1 MARIRTIKPTF
12 WTSEQ
17 IVECSPIARLLF
29 IGIWNFCDDAGNMPA
44 SFRTLKMQV
53 FPGDDFTIDDIE
65 KWIDELKRQGLVVE
79 YMAENK
85 AFWHVTGWHHQK
97 VDRPNFVYPKPKFVD
112 HSTSDRGQI
121 AEQSPPEG
129 KVKEGKVREGSVSA
143 HAHEKAAE
151 LSKKIETSESPT
163 PPTWQD
169 RPADEFA
176 EIHAKV
182 VDYARPDDF
191 RLLRDWCNITR
202 YDPAAHGPV
211 ADEVSKFVSHY
222 LSDSNPGDRSRFI
235 ANPVAY
241 FQRKFP
247 GWLTNAK
254 TMNRRSKSPPPS
266 SAKSRNW
273 NINLE
278 QAKSL
283 AKAAH
288 GGFYLELTDRDYG
301 WPLQAGTEAEFY
313 ERLAKKVKEKTE
325 RADLRPSGNKGETTI
340 SGVLANFKPKAT
352 A

>member
-1 MARIRTIKPTF
+1 M
-12 WTSEQ
+12 
-17 IVECSPIARLLF
+17 
-29 IGIWNFCDDAGNMPA
+29 WNFADDGGNLPA
-44 SFRTLKMQV
+44 SFKTLKMQI
-53 FPGDDFTIDDIE
+53 FPGDDFSLSDIGRLVE
-65 KWIDELKRQGLVVE
+65 ELKINGLLVE
-79 YMAENK
+79 YHADGK
-85 AFWHVTGWHHQK
+85 AYWHITGWHHQK
-97 VDRPNFVYPKPKFVD
+97 VDRPNCIYPKPKFVERSSND
-112 HSTSDRGQI
+112 HRATD
-121 AEQSPPEG
+121 EQSPPEG

-143 HAHEKAAE
+143 HAHEEAPE
-151 LSKKIETSESPT
+151 LSKKIETSEPPT
-163 PPTWQD
+163 PPAGQD

-211 ADEVSKFVSHY
+211 ADEVAKFVSHY
-222 LSDSNPGDRSRFI
+222 IGDSNPGDRARFT
-235 ANPVAY
+235 ADPVAF

-266 SAKSRNW
+266 AKSRNW

-283 AKAAH
+283 AQAAH